1 MFSADPRSA
10 MPFDWTFSSPAMVRD
25 CLDDDFRAFL
35 DPREYIAIGKRG
47 RIDSGTRWKRQS
59 LKDLQS
65 RLERNSWPTLQ
76 RVSLFITTSMDV
88 K

>member
-1 MFSADPRSA
+1 MKYLVSTLYKVPLSSCALIPRSA

-47 RIDSGTRWKRQS
+47 TRVKRF
-59 LKDLQS
+59 
-65 RLERNSWPTLQ
+65 RNQVEEATMEGYAKQ
-76 RVSLFITTSMDV
+76 T
-88 K
+88 